1 MTSQTGLKVFSGLN
15 SQTYEHPFDKQALA
29 SLRKMPGISTILKKI
44 NEYSIDRL
52 LRLQTLG
59 SEIRVTKRNFP
70 NLMY

>member
-1 MTSQTGLKVFSGLN
+1 MTVQTGLKVFSGLN

-52 LRLQTLG
+52 LR
-59 SEIRVTKRNFP
+59 
-70 NLMY
+70 